1 MTHYIAF
8 VEPGPKNY
16 SAYFPDLPGCASAGD
31 TLDETIA
38 NAEEALAAHVG
49 FMAEDGDTIPPPRS
63 LEAIK
68 ADPEHRADM
77 HEVIVVAI
85 PLTEPARSAAAE

>member
-8 VEPGPKNY
+8 IEPGPKNY

-31 TLDETIA
+31 TLDETVT
-38 NAEEALAAHVG
+38 NAGEALAAHVG
-49 FMAEDGDTIPPPRS
+49 LMTEDGELVPSPRS
-63 LEAIK
+63 IEEIK
-68 ADPEHRADM
+68 ADPEHVRDM

-85 PLTEPARSAAAE
+85 PLAELPHSAAAE

>member
-8 VEPGPKNY
+8 IETGPRNY

-38 NAEEALAAHVG
+38 NAGEALAAHIG
-49 FMAEDGDTIPPPRS
+49 LMIEDGDQVPPPRS
-63 LEAIK
+63 IEEIR
-68 ADPEHRADM
+68 ADPAHTRDM
-77 HEVIVVAI
+77 HEVIVAAI
-85 PLTEPARSAAAE
+85 PLARLTHSAAAE